1 MKKNILLVIM
11 MGVLVLTGCT
21 KKTNVDTEK
30 KLLSEEYASI
40 FREEIKNNKDILD
53 IAETI
58 SKSKSIEFEIEVA
71 ELDKEDYLMGFDTD
85 ISGYKRV
92 VQVAPIIST
101 IPFVLY
107 IFEVEDAN
115 NFAENLLEHANKRW
129 NICTEADEIVVEAY
143 NDNYVFM
150 VMTPSGDNSNNEE

>member
-1 MKKNILLVIM
+1 MKKNILLIIM

-53 IAETI
+53 IADTI

-92 VQVAPIIST
+92 VQAAPIIST

-107 IFEVEDAN
+107 IFEVEEAED
-115 NFAENLLEHANKRW
+115 FAETLKKEANPRW
-129 NICTEADEIVVEAY
+129 NICTEADEVLVDY
-143 NDNYVFM
+143 DGNYVFM